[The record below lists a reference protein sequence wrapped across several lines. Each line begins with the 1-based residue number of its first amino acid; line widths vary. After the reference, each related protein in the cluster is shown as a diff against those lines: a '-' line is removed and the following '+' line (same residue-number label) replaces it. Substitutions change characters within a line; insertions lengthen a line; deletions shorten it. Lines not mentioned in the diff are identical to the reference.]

1 MGKVMRPL
9 LARLGDRADGR
20 LVSQVVRELL
30 Q

>member
-1 MGKVMRPL
+1 MRPL
-9 LARLGDRADGR
+9 LARLGDRADNR